1 MTSPGEGRQHAHRDA
16 APHAALLARTCT
28 RAHTGTPSPKAAPSR
43 GQAEGHGQAPPRLHH
58 HGSGT
63 EAGTGPGSQPPC
75 WAPPAWPSL
84 AKGSAVSA
92 QSCSPHAYATAA
104 GPGCVWVATTSH
116 HLRSDGPEA
125 QPQERSAELANPGY
139 CPALGL
145 MTLCDPT
152 RCPRPPPEH
161 RWGPYSCYPA
171 PGTGSPPT
179 LQREDGP
186 GPQPRVTPP
195 PASQSS
201 QVSARRHSAA
211 GGYHHGALSLD
222 TLHLPSALG
231 TALKWPQHGVGV
243 AGVNVVS
250 GPALALAPPRSL
262 SLGRAPGRPWRGDRS
277 QWALGGRS
285 PQPEHRPP
293 HTSLFRVQRP
303 QGGRLAPQRCCYSRG
318 PGRWNR
324 PVPHPATPSVPEG
337 SIWRAEDRQSVG
349 PARAFLTQATAELH
363 PPHRPPEPREAP
375 VVSDQQLS
383 LLQAPSPGTLRLI
396 PGDS

>member
-1 MTSPGEGRQHAHRDA
+1 MLPCSHAHAHTRVRPPRRQLPRGVKLRA
-16 APHAALLARTCT
+16 TAKPLHAFTTMAQGQRQARVQALSLLAG
-28 RAHTGTPSPKAAPSR
+28 HHQHGPHWPR
-43 GQAEGHGQAPPRLHH
+43 GQQ
-58 HGSGT
+58 
-63 EAGTGPGSQPPC
+63 SQHR
-75 WAPPAWPSL
+75 
-84 AKGSAVSA
+84 AV
-92 QSCSPHAYATAA
+92 HASAA
-104 GPGCVWVATTSH
+104 GPGCVWVAPRSH
-116 HLRSDGPEA
+116 HLRSDGPET
-125 QPQERSAELANPGY
+125 QLQERSAESANPGY

-243 AGVNVVS
+243 AGVNVLS

-293 HTSLFRVQRP
+293 HTSLFQVQRP

-375 VVSDQQLS
+375 VVSDQQLG
-383 LLQAPSPGTLRLI
+383 LLQAPSPGSPQTD
-396 PGDS
+396 PGGLLMTTCLPPKASLARRV